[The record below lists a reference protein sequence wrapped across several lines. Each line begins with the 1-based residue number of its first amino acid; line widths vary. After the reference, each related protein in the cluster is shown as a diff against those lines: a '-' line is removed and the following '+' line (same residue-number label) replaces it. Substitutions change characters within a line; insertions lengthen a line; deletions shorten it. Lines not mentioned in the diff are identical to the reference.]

1 MFVDERHHFFP
12 GQSSSAWAK
21 KSDALRKISLARRSS
36 RFSRS
41 SGFSLS
47 RSSLVTPAPAWRTHF
62 RNVYVVQ
69 PIFAAIE
76 AIAAHRS

>member
-1 MFVDERHHFFP
+1 
-12 GQSSSAWAK
+12 
-21 KSDALRKISLARRSS
+21 LRKISLARRSS

-47 RSSLVTPAPAWRTHF
+47 RSSLVTPARSPRSRSAWRTHF